1 MKKYLS
7 IALMTLAGLFA
18 WSCQDDNIVAVYDPA
33 NVQVQGL
40 GDIAG
45 CELAEDGVDITTTYS
60 FADFNLDVPVSYSLY
75 ADVAG
80 GDFSAAKKVEATI
93 ADGTI
98 TIAQPK
104 LNKLLGNL
112 GAVSGEPFMVDFR
125 LDAALLNN
133 KGAAVDQTIQHS
145 NVVTATFTT
154 YEAEKVLEV
163 VDVPGD
169 YQGWKPDQYPKLF
182 CYAYDGVTFRGVV
195 DFGAEKKGG
204 NGFKITY
211 GGNWDSASGNWGS
224 EAQAEEPEAASL
236 KLINGDASQNIVCYS
251 ANRYYLF
258 AFDKD
263 QLTLTKVMA
272 FDQVG
277 VIGLNGDWDNDIVM
291 EYNMYKGRFYADV
304 DVPAATEFKFR
315 LDGAW
320 DVNWGGSYDALSGGG
335 ANLPLEAG
343 QYRIYFYMNDV
354 TVYAE
359 ADASMYGQDEPTVEV
374 EPEPEPAYVGWGLI
388 GDFNEWAADG
398 AMTEQDG
405 VWTGY
410 VTLAEG
416 QGFKLRKDAG
426 WDENVGGV
434 FTALGE
440 PFEAVAN
447 GDNIAPGAGFFKV
460 VYDTNAGT
468 ITISEGTVWSLI
480 GDFNEWAGD
489 VDMVLTD
496 GKWVSPAVSL
506 TGGWKLRLNHA
517 WDENRGGVFEALDAP
532 FAVTNGGENID
543 CGEGQFI
550 VVYDPEA
557 ETITVSTAAKSWG
570 VIGDF
575 CSWGDDVDMTEVM
588 PGIWVSPALELT
600 GGWKIRYADGW
611 ELNLGGDTPSE
622 VGVAVK
628 AVPDGANIG
637 LEGTFCVVY
646 NANAGVIYALRWGIV
661 GSIASIDGFSWN
673 ADVPMNL
680 GTDGK
685 WYSSPVALTV
695 DDEFKLRENAAWD
708 VNRGG
713 ACTAAEEAF
722 AVENNGA
729 NIKAPAD
736 GTYIVIYDPATETIT
751 LSKTFWGLIGDFNE
765 LSGDAFM
772 LCQGNGCWA
781 AYGKTLTGGWKIRQ
795 SADWTV
801 NCGGTFTDF
810 GVAFEALQDGP
821 NIDTNGET
829 IDVVYDSAAGRI
841 TISK

>member
-7 IALMTLAGLFA
+7 IALMALAGLFT
-18 WSCQDDNIVAVYDPA
+18 WSCQDDNIVSVYDPA

-45 CELAEDGVDITTTYS
+45 CELAEDGADITTTYS
-60 FADFNLDVPVSYSLY
+60 AADFNLNVPVSYSLY

-80 GDFSAAKKVEATI
+80 GDFSTAKKVEATI
-93 ADGTI
+93 ADGNI

-112 GAVSGEPFMVDFR
+112 GAVAGEQFMVDFR

-169 YQGWKPDQYPKLF
+169 YQGWAPDKYPKLF
-182 CYAYDGVTFRGVV
+182 CYAYDGVNFRGVV

-224 EAQAEEPEAASL
+224 EVQAEEPEAASM

-304 DVPAATEFKFR
+304 DAAAATEFKFR

-335 ANLPLEAG
+335 ANLPLDAG

-359 ADASMYGQDEPTVEV
+359 ADASMYGQDEPTVD
-374 EPEPEPAYVGWGLI
+374 PEPDPEPTYQGWGII
-388 GDFNEWAADG
+388 GDFN
-398 AMTEQDG
+398 
-405 VWTGY
+405 
-410 VTLAEG
+410 
-416 QGFKLRKDAG
+416 G
-426 WDENVGGV
+426 W
-434 FTALGE
+434 
-440 PFEAVAN
+440 
-447 GDNIAPGAGFFKV
+447 
-460 VYDTNAGT
+460 
-468 ITISEGTVWSLI
+468 SE
-480 GDFNEWAGD
+480 
-489 VDMVLTD
+489 
-496 GKWVSPAVSL
+496 
-506 TGGWKLRLNHA
+506 
-517 WDENRGGVFEALDAP
+517 
-532 FAVTNGGENID
+532 
-543 CGEGQFI
+543 
-550 VVYDPEA
+550 
-557 ETITVSTAAKSWG
+557 
-570 VIGDF
+570 
-575 CSWGDDVDMTEVM
+575 DVDMTEVM
-588 PGIWVSPALELT
+588 PGIWVSPVMELT
-600 GGWKIRYADGW
+600 GGWKVRYADAW
-611 ELNLGGDTPSE
+611 DADRGGDTPSE

-628 AVPDGANIG
+628 AVPGGANIN
-637 LEGTFCVVY
+637 LNGTFAVVY
-646 NANAGVIYALRWGIV
+646 NANAEVIYALRWGIV

-680 GTDGK
+680 GADGK
-685 WYSSPVALTV
+685 WYSSPVALTTA
-695 DDEFKLRENAAWD
+695 DEFKLRENAGWD

-713 ACTAAEEAF
+713 TCAAVEEAF
-722 AVENNGA
+722 GVENNGA
-729 NIKAPAD
+729 NIQAPAD

-751 LSKTFWGLIGDFNE
+751 LSKNFWGAIGDFNE
-765 LSGDAFM
+765 WSGDVF
-772 LCQGNGCWA
+772 LVCQGNDQWA
-781 AYGKTLTGGWKIRQ
+781 AYNQTYVGGWKLRQ
-795 SADWTV
+795 GADWAV
-801 NCGGTFTDF
+801 NCGGTFTES
-810 GVAFEALQDGP
+810 GVPFEGLQDGP
-821 NIDTNGET
+821 NIDTGGDT
-829 IDVVYDSAAGRI
+829 IDIFYSVSAGRI
-841 TISK
+841 TVTK